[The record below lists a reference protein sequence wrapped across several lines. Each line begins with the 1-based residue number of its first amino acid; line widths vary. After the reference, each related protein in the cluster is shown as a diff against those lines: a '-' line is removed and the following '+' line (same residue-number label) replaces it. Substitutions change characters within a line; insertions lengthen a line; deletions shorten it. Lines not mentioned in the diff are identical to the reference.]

1 MQSHECF
8 EMLLASF
15 LLLLSQSCSN
25 SKLEVTVKPGNDNI
39 FGDRPKGRAG
49 GVIVIDKNNRFCVAS
64 ESCPTVKI

>member
-39 FGDRPKGRAG
+39 FGDPKGRAG